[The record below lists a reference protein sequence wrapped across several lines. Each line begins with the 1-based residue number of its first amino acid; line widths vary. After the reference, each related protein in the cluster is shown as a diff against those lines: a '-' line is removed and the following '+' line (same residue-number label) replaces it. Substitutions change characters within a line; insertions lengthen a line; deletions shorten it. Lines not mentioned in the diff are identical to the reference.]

1 MSTLLI
7 HHDDCRRHDPGPRHP
22 EQVRRT
28 EVVLEALEGIR
39 GIERLPAPLATP
51 EQLGRVHGEV
61 FCDWLASLEPEEGRV
76 PVSEADNLINRGSL
90 GASLRGSGAI
100 CYGIDEVLAGK
111 AANAFCVTRPP
122 GHHSGTDFAMG
133 FCLFNHVAI
142 GARHALAHEGIARV
156 AIVDFDVHHGNGTQ
170 QVFEDDPAVMFVS
183 SHQMPLY
190 PGSGHPE
197 ETGAGNILNLPLS
210 PGAGGD
216 AFRATWS
223 RVGLPAVDA
232 FAPDIILVSAGFDAH
247 GRDPLGALEL
257 AEADFQWI
265 TAELAA
271 IASEHGGGR
280 MVSILEGG
288 YDLEGL
294 ALSARAHTQALVE
307 TR

>member
-1 MSTLLI
+1 MSTLVI

-28 EVVLEALEGIR
+28 AVVLEALEAVN
-39 GIERLPAPLATP
+39 GIERLPAPLVTP
-51 EQLGRVHGEV
+51 EQAGRVHGLE
-61 FCDWLASLEPEEGRV
+61 FQDWLQSMEPQEGRAAV
-76 PVSEADNLINRGSL
+76 GEADNLVNRGSMD
-90 GASLRGSGAI
+90 ASRRGSGAM
-100 CYGIDEVLAGK
+100 CYAIDELLAGR

-142 GARHALAHEGIARV
+142 GARHALASGGIERV

-170 QVFEDDPAVMFVS
+170 QVFEDDPRVMFVS

-197 ETGAGNILNLPLS
+197 ETGAGNIMNLPLA
-210 PGAGGD
+210 PGTGGD

-223 RVGLPAVDA
+223 RLGLPAIDA
-232 FAPDIILVSAGFDAH
+232 FEPDLVLVSAGFDAH
-247 GRDPLGALEL
+247 SRDPLGALEL
-257 AEADFQWI
+257 EDNDYDWI
-265 TAELAA
+265 TRELLA
-271 IASEHGGGR
+271 IASRHAGGR
-280 MVSILEGG
+280 LVSILEGG

-294 ALSARAHTQALVE
+294 ASSAAAHTRALV
-307 TR
+307 TGR